1 MNRNR
6 MRKPVLALAILLGAT
21 VLLPNANAGGV
32 EAAKESGRS
41 DKYMF
46 TDEVKPG
53 MKGYGLTV
61 FSETTIEKFDV
72 EILSVLYGLRPG
84 SDLILA
90 RVAGGPL
97 EKAGVIAGMSGS
109 PIYIDGRI
117 IGALAYSWAF
127 SKEAIAGI
135 TPIEEMLRIFDFGLE
150 GETTTGA
157 GRTSNDSVAWA
168 RGANLGVAL
177 PEMASESVV
186 MRPIMT
192 PIVFSGFSEEAIE
205 MFRPRL
211 EGWGM
216 IPMVGGSFSDRMAD
230 ADVSLEEGAAVG
242 ILFARGDMTVA
253 GIGTVTINENGRILA
268 FGHPFMLSGPV
279 DLPMTTAY
287 IHTILPS
294 MIASSKVGSPLKS
307 VGALTQDRSSGIAGI
322 VGGAPAMAPLSLRIR
337 SEWSDQPTIYNFEI
351 ARHRHLLPSIAGMAL
366 SSSLSQSAS
375 RGGEFTAT
383 VHYEIEIEGFPTI
396 RNDNFIS
403 GREGL
408 PTLASLGVYRD
419 LRSLLNNQFAE
430 LSIKSISIDVEVRE
444 AVESA
449 RITSVRIRK
458 DVLRPGEDIELGVT
472 MKPYMRDPVDK
483 RFVLEIPEHFPEGK
497 AFVYI
502 SAAPQTA
509 VFEGMRAPHR
519 FRPSSVERLVELI
532 DEDYPGNRL
541 DIRVIVSDPGMV
553 VNGQEMP
560 ALPSSVFSVM
570 SKSIGREPI
579 GITRASVML
588 EEQFFLDFAIGGAIV
603 IPIKIDRKAH

>member
-21 VLLPNANAGGV
+21 FLLPNANAGGV

-84 SDLILA
+84 TDLILA

-216 IPMVGGSFSDRMAD
+216 IPMVGGSFSDRMAG

-403 GREGL
+403 GR
-408 PTLASLGVYRD
+408 
-419 LRSLLNNQFAE
+419 
-430 LSIKSISIDVEVRE
+430 
-444 AVESA
+444 
-449 RITSVRIRK
+449 
-458 DVLRPGEDIELGVT
+458 
-472 MKPYMRDPVDK
+472 
-483 RFVLEIPEHFPEGK
+483 
-497 AFVYI
+497 
-502 SAAPQTA
+502 
-509 VFEGMRAPHR
+509 
-519 FRPSSVERLVELI
+519 
-532 DEDYPGNRL
+532 
-541 DIRVIVSDPGMV
+541 
-553 VNGQEMP
+553 
-560 ALPSSVFSVM
+560 
-570 SKSIGREPI
+570 
-579 GITRASVML
+579 
-588 EEQFFLDFAIGGAIV
+588 
-603 IPIKIDRKAH
+603 